1 MTKSELTNIV
11 SKKVRLT
18 RKATEETVEAV
29 FDEVVRSLLKGEKV
43 VISNFGTFYV
53 NKVKD
58 KTVVP
63 FGQNEKKQ
71 TIKGHNVI
79 NFRVGKNLKKEI
91 W

>member
-1 MTKSELTNIV
+1 MTKSELTTIV
-11 SKKVRLT
+11 SKKVNLT
-18 RKATEETVEAV
+18 HKATEETVDMV
-29 FDEVVRSLLKGEKV
+29 FEEIIRSLLKGEKV

-58 KTVVP
+58 KKVVP
-63 FGQNEKKQ
+63 FGQDDKKQ
-71 TIKGHNVI
+71 VIKGHNVI